1 MHQRVDPPRPR
12 RAQHGDRAGGQ
23 PGGVEHARIDTI
35 LRALF
40 DHYVEHPPPGVEGAT
55 VAERVTDRI
64 AGMTDRFSIREFE
77 ALAVPRSFA

>member
-1 MHQRVDPPRPR
+1 MGEEAR
-12 RAQHGDRAGGQ
+12 R
-23 PGGVEHARIDTI
+23 EHARIDTI

-40 DHYVEHPPPGVEGAT
+40 DHYVEHPPAGVEGAT
-55 VAERVTDRI
+55 VPERVTDRI

>member
-1 MHQRVDPPRPR
+1 MIGPSASGRPHPTPGADQPARSLDPEE
-12 RAQHGDRAGGQ
+12 GKS
-23 PGGVEHARIDTI
+23 I

-55 VAERVTDRI
+55 VPERVTDRI